1 MLVAPVVLGAMLAER
16 LDWRHVLLLAFVLVG
31 YLAFF
36 ATGLWLKARRRP
48 RYLPPV
54 QAYLPAAAAV
64 GLLVAVSAPHLV
76 RWAPLFVVPM
86 AVGLYASAT
95 RDERS
100 IWSGLATTA
109 GATLLTPVAFDVAG
123 DWSGRTATVWWAT
136 SVLGGYFAGTV
147 FYVKTMIRERGAK
160 GWWVASVLWHLLVIG
175 LVALGPVVVG
185 MPWGAV
191 VPALVVAV
199 ALLARAAVLPRY
211 PLTPTTVGML
221 EIVVTVGV
229 VVCVWSGAAAA

>member
-1 MLVAPVVLGAMLAER
+1 MLVAPVVLGALLDGR
-16 LDWRHVLLLAFVLVG
+16 LDWRHLLLQVLVLVG

-36 ATGLWLKARRRP
+36 ATGLWLKARRP

-123 DWSGRTATVWWAT
+123 DWSGRTAEVWWAT
-136 SVLGGYFAGTV
+136 AVLGGYLAGTV

-160 GWWVASVLWHLLVIG
+160 GWWLASILWHVLVVG
-175 LVALGPVVVG
+175 LVVLGPAIVG
-185 MPWGAV
+185 MSWAAV
-191 VPALVVAV
+191 AAVLVVAV
-199 ALLARAAVLPRY
+199 VLLGRAAVLPRY
-211 PLTPTTVGML
+211 PLSPKVVGII
-221 EIVVTVGV
+221 EIVLTVSV
-229 VVCVWSGAAAA
+229 VISLWFAVR

>member
-1 MLVAPVVLGAMLAER
+1 MCIR
-16 LDWRHVLLLAFVLVG
+16 DS
-31 YLAFF
+31 F

-109 GATLLTPVAFDVAG
+109 GATVLTPVAFDVAG

-160 GWWVASVLWHLLVIG
+160 GWRVASVLWHLPIIG

-185 MPWGAV
+185 MSWAAV
-191 VPALVVAV
+191 AAVLVVAV
-199 ALLARAAVLPRY
+199 VLLGRATVLPRC
-211 PLTPTTVGML
+211 PLSPKVVGII
-221 EIVVTVGV
+221 EIVLTVSV
-229 VVCVWSGAAAA
+229 VISLWFAVR